1 MVNDVVHHVVHE
13 TTDFVFLSKNIFH
26 GSSSNQI
33 VDHAVYDL
41 VNHMVDH
48 VVHEW
53 STILLDFVVDYIV
66 DRVVHHVVHHTV
78 QFY

>member
-1 MVNDVVHHVVHE
+1 MLCFYQKIYSIEV
-13 TTDFVFLSKNIFH
+13 L
-26 GSSSNQI
+26 QI

-48 VVHEW
+48 EW

-66 DRVVHHVVHHTV
+66 VHHVVHHTV
-78 QFY
+78 